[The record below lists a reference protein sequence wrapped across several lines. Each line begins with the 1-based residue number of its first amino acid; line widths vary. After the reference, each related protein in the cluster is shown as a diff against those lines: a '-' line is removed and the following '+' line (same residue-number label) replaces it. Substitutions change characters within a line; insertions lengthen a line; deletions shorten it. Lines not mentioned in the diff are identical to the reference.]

1 VEPRHHALSA
11 LCTPLPI
18 LVDLRRVQVGSCVT
32 GPEGWGEGAAVPQA
46 GRVWGARATVS
57 QARRCGGGA
66 GQGVPP
72 PRGGGGPPPPPPA
85 SGTVSQAQ
93 RGGGAPPPHV
103 RHFVTGPEGWGRVL
117 LPLTGW
123 RCWQAGGLLMEL
135 QQSLCRCY
143 SLTAQDDDT
152 PLNW

>member
-1 VEPRHHALSA
+1 MHAASHTGRPTKSAGRLLRHRPRG
-11 LCTPLPI
+11 
-18 LVDLRRVQVGSCVT
+18 VGGGGCCATGREGLGGAGYCVT
-32 GPEGWGEGAAVPQA
+32 GPEGWGG
-46 GRVWGARATVS
+46 GRLW
-57 QARRCGGGA
+57 
-66 GQGVPP
+66 PP
-72 PRGGGGPPPPPPA
+72 PRGGGGAPPPPPA